1 MIIVGRFTFCIDL
14 YLYNISATTDHP
26 SIAVSMEVV
35 MIYSATLEILLI
47 SRKTVRTTTAI
58 MMKDTII
65 DRIMNQ

>member
-1 MIIVGRFTFCIDL
+1 MTRMIICGHT
-14 YLYNISATTDHP
+14 ATTDHP
-26 SIAVSMEVV
+26 SIAVSMEGA